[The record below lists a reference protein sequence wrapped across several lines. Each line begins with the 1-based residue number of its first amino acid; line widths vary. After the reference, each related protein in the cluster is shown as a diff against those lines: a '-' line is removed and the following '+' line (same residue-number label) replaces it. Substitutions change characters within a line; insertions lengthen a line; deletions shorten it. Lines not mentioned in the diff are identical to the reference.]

1 MELSKINFSEKR
13 HIDEAI
19 IKREMYCHFDDHSWK
34 YLSLRIALTPIDLS
48 ISNSVSLDNLNVT
61 GVIIDLL

>member
-13 HIDEAI
+13 YIDEAI
-19 IKREMYCHFDDHSWK
+19 INRKIYFHFDDHSWK

-48 ISNSVSLDNLNVT
+48 ISNSVRDNLKVR